1 MRRIQRQFV
10 LLGALAVSCPAFA
23 TPLPQLGTVTP
34 VAALVPPSE
43 IQATPCASPAQA
55 FTVEDYRGPFNQLV
69 TRFSERIE
77 RSTVHVPRHRNA
89 FEPCT
94 LTAAGKFQMF
104 LDQEKDPINFLGA
117 TIDAAEAQI
126 SNDDPTFGQGA
137 RGYSKRYLAAVTDQA
152 TSDFFGVFLYPTI
165 FHQDPRYYRQ
175 GQGSFQSRL
184 GHALSHRWV
193 TRTDSGRRM
202 FNFSEWSAT
211 ISSKAISNLYHP
223 GNDRGFG
230 STASR
235 VGWSIGNNM
244 VWDVVREFWPEI
256 AHKLKLPF
264 RTHDVEVATR
274 TPAPQSPTPV
284 PAAVVPVAAP
294 FRTLSVFGFD
304 ESFH

>member
-23 TPLPQLGTVTP
+23 APLPQLGTVTP
-34 VAALVPPSE
+34 VAALVPPSQMQ
-43 IQATPCASPAQA
+43 ITPCAAPAQA
-55 FTVEDYRGPFNQLV
+55 FTVEDYRGPFSQLV
-69 TRFSERIE
+69 TRFSERVE
-77 RSTVHVPRHRNA
+77 RTTTHVPRHRNA
-89 FEPCT
+89 LEPCV
-94 LTAAGKFQMF
+94 LNAAGKFQMF
-104 LDQEKDPINFLGA
+104 LDQEKDPLNFLGA
-117 TIDAAEAQI
+117 NIDAAEAQI
-126 SNDDPTFGQGA
+126 SNEDPTFGQGA
-137 RGYSKRYLAAVTDQA
+137 RGYAKRYSAALADRAS
-152 TSDFFGVFLYPTI
+152 SDFFGVFLYPTI

-193 TRTDSGRRM
+193 TRTDSRRRM

-223 GNDRGFG
+223 GNQRGFG
-230 STASR
+230 PTATR

-256 AHKLKLPF
+256 AHKFKLPF
-264 RTHDVEVATR
+264 RTHDAEVATR
-274 TPAPQSPTPV
+274 SRSPQSPL
-284 PAAVVPVAAP
+284 PAAALPVATP
-294 FRTLSVFGFD
+294 FRTLSLFGFD